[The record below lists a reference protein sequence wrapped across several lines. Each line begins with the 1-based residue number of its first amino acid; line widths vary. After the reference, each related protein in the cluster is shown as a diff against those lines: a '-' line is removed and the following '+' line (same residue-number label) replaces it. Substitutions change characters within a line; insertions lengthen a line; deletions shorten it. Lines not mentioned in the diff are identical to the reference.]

1 MAGRDKAV
9 TRFSKEKP
17 FPIPAKNSRKP
28 SLEKQKSRNM
38 TEAQEEAELVKLIGW
53 CLLVFSVYFQH
64 ALK

>member
-1 MAGRDKAV
+1 MVGRDKAV
-9 TRFSKEKP
+9 KRFSEEKP

-38 TEAQEEAELVKLIGW
+38 TEAQEEAELEQLIGW

>member
-17 FPIPAKNSRKP
+17 FQMPAKNSGKP

-38 TEAQEEAELVKLIGW
+38 TEAQEEAELGKLIGW